1 MTEREI
7 NEQIVLRLDIS
18 KNVKHNSI
26 MGHCPFH
33 TDKHPSFSVD
43 LDRALCHCFSCGYN
57 GKLRGLFREITGHS
71 INKELGIKWEA
82 QDEATFVNPFK
93 ETVKED
99 LSAPPDVHIALDGA
113 FIPVDKDPDV
123 CKYLMQR
130 CIPVSVA
137 KSMRMSFATM
147 ARSFD
152 TFEPNNKDQ
161 MVYFTKRLVIPIYER
176 GKLLSC
182 EGRDIYGKEYYYNM
196 LRRKGLDPDEHEYK
210 KCIYPRGASTST
222 LYDIDKL
229 DSSRRL
235 YFVEGI
241 MDLAVLRSDSFFNT
255 KNSTAVFGASISERQ
270 KWLLSQFEST
280 NFLID
285 NDYAGWASLQRWM
298 NYIKEKNL
306 PNVHYFTLP
315 PFFNLGV
322 KDIGDVPVKTGKSIK
337 ECRDAK
343 WLTSQKS
350 ILDNEGF
357 INEKVEQLRKEKIRL
372 QQMSK

>member
-18 KNVKHNSI
+18 KSVKHNSI

-99 LSAPPDVHIALDGA
+99 LSATPDVHIALDGA

-123 CKYLMQR
+123 CKYLMKR

-137 KSMRMSFATM
+137 KSMHMSFATM

-196 LRRKGLDPDEHEYK
+196 LRRKGMNPDEHEYK

-241 MDLAVLRSDSFFNT
+241 MDLAVLRTDSFFNT
-255 KNSTAVFGASISERQ
+255 KNSTAIFGASISERQ
-270 KWLLSQFEST
+270 RYFLKQFDFT
-280 NFLID
+280 YIID
-285 NDYAGWASLQRWM
+285 NDLAGFLSLRRLM
-298 NYIKEKNL
+298 ESLKEAPVKRDWKF
-306 PNVHYFTLP
+306 VVP
-315 PFFNLGV
+315 PFHDQGV
-322 KDIGDVPVKTGKSIK
+322 KDVGDIPVKTGKTI
-337 ECRDAK
+337 EQCRKAH
-343 WLTSQKS
+343 W
-350 ILDNEGF
+350 LDNSKD
-357 INEKVEQLRKEKIRL
+357 ILANEKLINDTVALLQEEKKRCEQT
-372 QQMSK
+372 QA

>member
-1 MTEREI
+1 MTEHEV
-7 NEQIVLRLDIS
+7 NEQIIMRLGMS
-18 KNVKHNSI
+18 KSVRGNQI
-26 MGHCPFH
+26 MCHCPFH
-33 TDKHPSFSVD
+33 TDKHPSCSVD
-43 LDRALCHCFSCGYN
+43 VDRALVHCFSCGYN

-93 ETVKED
+93 ETIKED
-99 LSAPPDVHIALDGA
+99 LSATPDVHIALDGA

-270 KWLLSQFEST
+270 RYFLKQFDFT
-280 NFLID
+280 YVID
-285 NDYAGWASLQRWM
+285 NDLAGWLSLRRLM
-298 NYIKEKNL
+298 EALKEAPIKRDWKF
-306 PNVHYFTLP
+306 VVP
-315 PFFNLGV
+315 PFHEQGV
-322 KDIGDVPVKTGKSIK
+322 KDVGDIPVKTGKTI
-337 ECRDAK
+337 EQCRKAH
-343 WLTSQKS
+343 W
-350 ILDNEGF
+350 LDNSKD
-357 INEKVEQLRKEKIRL
+357 ILANEKLINDTVALLQEEKKRCEQT
-372 QQMSK
+372 QV

>member
-18 KNVKHNSI
+18 KSVKHNSI

-93 ETVKED
+93 ETTKED
-99 LSAPPDVHIALDGA
+99 LSATPDVHIALDGA

-182 EGRDIYGKEYYYNM
+182 EGRDIYGKDYYYNM
-196 LRRKGLDPDEHEYK
+196 LRRKGMNPDEHEYK

-241 MDLAVLRSDSFFNT
+241 MDLAVLRTDSFFNT

-270 KWLLSQFEST
+270 RYFLKQFDFT
-280 NFLID
+280 YVID
-285 NDYAGWASLQRWM
+285 NDLAGWLSLRRLM
-298 NYIKEKNL
+298 EALKEAPIKRDWKF
-306 PNVHYFTLP
+306 VVP
-315 PFFNLGV
+315 PFHDQGV
-322 KDIGDVPVKTGKSIK
+322 KDVGDIPVKTGKTI
-337 ECRDAK
+337 EQCRKAH
-343 WLTSQKS
+343 W
-350 ILDNEGF
+350 LDNSKD
-357 INEKVEQLRKEKIRL
+357 ILANEKLINDTVALLQEEKKRCEQT
-372 QQMSK
+372 QA

>member
-18 KNVKHNSI
+18 KSVKHNSI

-93 ETVKED
+93 ETIKED
-99 LSAPPDVHIALDGA
+99 LSATPDVHIALDGA

-270 KWLLSQFEST
+270 RYLLKQFDFT
-280 NFLID
+280 YVID
-285 NDYAGWASLQRWM
+285 NDLAGWLSLRRLM
-298 NYIKEKNL
+298 EALKEAPIKRDWKF
-306 PNVHYFTLP
+306 VVP
-315 PFFNLGV
+315 PFHEQGV
-322 KDIGDVPVKTGKSIK
+322 KDVGDIPVKTGKTI
-337 ECRDAK
+337 EQCRKAH
-343 WLTSQKS
+343 W
-350 ILDNEGF
+350 LDNSKD
-357 INEKVEQLRKEKIRL
+357 ILANEKLINDTVALLQEEKKRCEQT
-372 QQMSK
+372 QA

>member
-1 MTEREI
+1 MTEREV
-7 NEQIVLRLDIS
+7 NEQIIMRLDMS
-18 KNVKHNSI
+18 KSVRGSHI
-26 MGHCPFH
+26 MCHCPFH
-33 TDKHPSFSVD
+33 TDKHPSCSVD
-43 LDRALCHCFSCGYN
+43 VDLALVHCFSCGYN

-82 QDEATFVNPFK
+82 QDETIFVNPFK
-93 ETVKED
+93 ETIKED
-99 LSAPPDVHIALDGA
+99 LSATPDVHIALDGA

-196 LRRKGLDPDEHEYK
+196 LRRKGMNPDEHEYK

-270 KWLLSQFEST
+270 RYFLKQFDFT
-280 NFLID
+280 YVID
-285 NDYAGWASLQRWM
+285 NDLAGWLSLRRLM
-298 NYIKEKNL
+298 EALKEAPIKRDWKF
-306 PNVHYFTLP
+306 VVP
-315 PFFNLGV
+315 PFHDQGV
-322 KDIGDVPVKTGKSIK
+322 KDVGDIPVKTGKTI
-337 ECRDAK
+337 EQCRKAH
-343 WLTSQKS
+343 W
-350 ILDNEGF
+350 LDNSKD
-357 INEKVEQLRKEKIRL
+357 ILANEKLINDTVALLQEEKKRCEQT
-372 QQMSK
+372 QA

>member
-18 KNVKHNSI
+18 KSVKHNSI

-93 ETVKED
+93 ETIKED
-99 LSAPPDVHIALDGA
+99 LSATPDVHIALDGA

-241 MDLAVLRSDSFFNT
+241 MDLAVLRTDSFFNT

-270 KWLLSQFEST
+270 RYFLKQFDFT
-280 NFLID
+280 YVID
-285 NDYAGWASLQRWM
+285 NDLAGWLSLRRLM
-298 NYIKEKNL
+298 EALKEAPIKRDWKF
-306 PNVHYFTLP
+306 VVP
-315 PFFNLGV
+315 PFHEQGV
-322 KDIGDVPVKTGKSIK
+322 KDVGDIPVKTGKTI
-337 ECRDAK
+337 EQCRKAH
-343 WLTSQKS
+343 W
-350 ILDNEGF
+350 LDNSKD
-357 INEKVEQLRKEKIRL
+357 ILANEKLINDTVALLQEEKKRCEQT
-372 QQMSK
+372 QA

>member
-82 QDEATFVNPFK
+82 QDEATFINPFK
-93 ETVKED
+93 ETIKED
-99 LSAPPDVHIALDGA
+99 LSATPDVHIALDGA

-137 KSMRMSFATM
+137 KSMHMSFATM

-182 EGRDIYGKEYYYNM
+182 EGRDIYGKDYYYNM
-196 LRRKGLDPDEHEYK
+196 LRRKGMNPDEHEYK

-241 MDLAVLRSDSFFNT
+241 MDLAVLRTDSFFNT

-270 KWLLSQFEST
+270 RYFLKQFDFT
-280 NFLID
+280 YVID
-285 NDYAGWASLQRWM
+285 NDLAGWLSLRRLM
-298 NYIKEKNL
+298 ESLKEAPVKRDWKF
-306 PNVHYFTLP
+306 VVP
-315 PFFNLGV
+315 PFHDQGV
-322 KDIGDVPVKTGKSIK
+322 KDVGDIPVKTGKTI
-337 ECRDAK
+337 EQCRKAH
-343 WLTSQKS
+343 W
-350 ILDNEGF
+350 LDNSKD
-357 INEKVEQLRKEKIRL
+357 ILANEKLINDTVALLQEEKKRCEQT
-372 QQMSK
+372 QA

>member
-18 KNVKHNSI
+18 KSVKHNSI

-99 LSAPPDVHIALDGA
+99 LSATPDVHIALDGA

-123 CKYLMQR
+123 CKYLMKR

-137 KSMRMSFATM
+137 KSMHMSFATM

-196 LRRKGLDPDEHEYK
+196 LRRKGMNPDEHEYK

-229 DSSRRL
+229 DSPRRL

-241 MDLAVLRSDSFFNT
+241 MDLAVLRTDSFFNT

-270 KWLLSQFEST
+270 RYFLKQFDFT
-280 NFLID
+280 YIID
-285 NDYAGWASLQRWM
+285 NDLAGFLSLRRLM
-298 NYIKEKNL
+298 ESLKEAPVKRDWKF
-306 PNVHYFTLP
+306 VVP
-315 PFFNLGV
+315 PFHDQGV
-322 KDIGDVPVKTGKSIK
+322 KDVGDIPVKTGKTI
-337 ECRDAK
+337 EQCRKAH
-343 WLTSQKS
+343 W
-350 ILDNEGF
+350 LDNSKD
-357 INEKVEQLRKEKIRL
+357 ILANEKLINDTVALLQEEKKRCEQT
-372 QQMSK
+372 QA

>member
-7 NEQIVLRLDIS
+7 NEQIILRLDIA
-18 KNVKHNSI
+18 KNVKHRSV

-43 LDRALCHCFSCGYN
+43 IDRALCHCFSCGYN
-57 GKLRGLFREITGHS
+57 GTLRRLFREITGHS
-71 INKELGIKWEA
+71 INKELGIKYEA
-82 QDEATFVNPFK
+82 QDESTFINPFK
-93 ETVKED
+93 ETTKED
-99 LSAPPDVHIALDGA
+99 LSVTPDVHIALDGA

-137 KSMRMSFATM
+137 KSMRMQFATM

-152 TFEPNNKDQ
+152 TFEPENKDQ
-161 MVYFTKRLVIPIYER
+161 MVYFNKRLVIPIYEK

-182 EGRDIYGKEYYYNM
+182 EGRDIYGKDYYYNA
-196 LRRKGLDPDEHEYK
+196 LKRKGMNPDEHEYK

-229 DSSRRL
+229 DTSKRL

-241 MDLAVLRSDSFFNT
+241 MDLAVLRSDNFFNT

-270 KWLLSQFEST
+270 KYFLKQFDFT
-280 NFLID
+280 YIID
-285 NDYAGWASLQRWM
+285 ADLAGWLSLRRLM
-298 NYIKEKNL
+298 ESLKDTPIKRDWKF
-306 PNVHYFTLP
+306 VVP
-315 PFFNLGV
+315 PFQELGV
-322 KDIGDVPVKTGKSIK
+322 KDVGDIPVKTGKTI
-337 ECRDAK
+337 EQCRKAH
-343 WLTSQKS
+343 WLDSSKD
-350 ILDNEGF
+350 ILA
-357 INEKVEQLRKEKIRL
+357 NEKLINDTVALLQEEKKRCEQTRA
-372 QQMSK
+372 

>member
-7 NEQIVLRLDIS
+7 NEQIILRLGIS
-18 KNVKHNSI
+18 KNVKHHTT
-26 MGHCPFH
+26 MGHCPYH

-43 LDRALCHCFSCGYN
+43 IDRALYHCFSCGCS
-57 GKLRGLFREITGHS
+57 GKLRGLFKDITGHT

-82 QDEATFVNPFK
+82 QGEAEFVNPFK
-93 ETVKED
+93 ESAKED
-99 LSAPPDVHIALDGA
+99 LSTPPDVHIALDGA
-113 FIPVDKDPDV
+113 FVPVDKDPDV
-123 CKYLMQR
+123 CKYLLGR

-137 KSMRMSFATM
+137 KSMKMSFATM

-152 TFEPNNKDQ
+152 TFEPDNKDQ
-161 MVYFTKRLVIPIYER
+161 MVYFTKRLVIPIYEK

-196 LRRKGLDPDEHEYK
+196 LRRKGMNPDEHDYK

-229 DSSRRL
+229 DRTKRL

-241 MDLAVLRSDSFFNT
+241 MDLAVLRSDTFFT
-255 KNSTAVFGASISERQ
+255 ARNSSAVFGASITERQ
-270 KWLLSQFEST
+270 KWLISQFEST
-280 NFLID
+280 DFLID

-315 PFFNLGV
+315 PLTHLGV
-322 KDIGDVPVKTGKSIK
+322 KDIGDVPVKTGKTIK

-343 WLTSQKS
+343 WLTSTKS
-350 ILDNEGF
+350 ILDNEGL

>member
-18 KNVKHNSI
+18 KSVKHNSI

-82 QDEATFVNPFK
+82 QDEAAFVNPFK

-99 LSAPPDVHIALDGA
+99 LSATPDVHIALDGA

-123 CKYLMQR
+123 CKYLMKR

-196 LRRKGLDPDEHEYK
+196 LRRKGLNPDEHEYK

-241 MDLAVLRSDSFFNT
+241 MDLAVLRTDSFFNT

-270 KWLLSQFEST
+270 RYFLKQFDFT
-280 NFLID
+280 YIID
-285 NDYAGWASLQRWM
+285 NDLAGFLSLRRLM
-298 NYIKEKNL
+298 EALKEAPIKRDWKF
-306 PNVHYFTLP
+306 VVP
-315 PFFNLGV
+315 PFHDQGV
-322 KDIGDVPVKTGKSIK
+322 KDVGDIPVKTGKTI
-337 ECRDAK
+337 EQCRKAH
-343 WLTSQKS
+343 W
-350 ILDNEGF
+350 LDNSKD
-357 INEKVEQLRKEKIRL
+357 ILANEKLINDTVALLQEEKKRCEQT
-372 QQMSK
+372 QA

>member
-82 QDEATFVNPFK
+82 QDEATFINPFK
-93 ETVKED
+93 ETIKED
-99 LSAPPDVHIALDGA
+99 LSATPDVHIALDGA

-147 ARSFD
+147 AKSFD

-196 LRRKGLDPDEHEYK
+196 LRRKGMNPDEHEYK

-241 MDLAVLRSDSFFNT
+241 MDLAVLRTDSFFNT

-270 KWLLSQFEST
+270 RYFLKQFDFT
-280 NFLID
+280 YVID
-285 NDYAGWASLQRWM
+285 NDLAGWLSLRRLM
-298 NYIKEKNL
+298 ESLKEAPVKRDWKF
-306 PNVHYFTLP
+306 VVP
-315 PFFNLGV
+315 PFHDQGV
-322 KDIGDVPVKTGKSIK
+322 KDVGDIPVKTGKTI
-337 ECRDAK
+337 EQCRKAH
-343 WLTSQKS
+343 W
-350 ILDNEGF
+350 LDNSKD
-357 INEKVEQLRKEKIRL
+357 ILANEKLINDTVALLQEEKKRCEQTRA
-372 QQMSK
+372 

>member
-1 MTEREI
+1 MTEREV
-7 NEQIVLRLDIS
+7 NEQIIMRLDMS
-18 KNVKHNSI
+18 KSVRGSHI
-26 MGHCPFH
+26 MCHCPFH
-33 TDKHPSFSVD
+33 TDKHPSCSVD
-43 LDRALCHCFSCGYN
+43 VDLALVHCFSCGYS

-82 QDEATFVNPFK
+82 QDEATFINPFK
-93 ETVKED
+93 ETIKED
-99 LSAPPDVHIALDGA
+99 LSATPDVHIALDGA

-182 EGRDIYGKEYYYNM
+182 EGRDIYGKDYYYNM
-196 LRRKGLDPDEHEYK
+196 LRRKGMNPDEHEYK

-241 MDLAVLRSDSFFNT
+241 MDLAVLRTDSFFNT

-270 KWLLSQFEST
+270 RYFLKQFDFT
-280 NFLID
+280 YVID
-285 NDYAGWASLQRWM
+285 NDLAGWLSLRRLM
-298 NYIKEKNL
+298 ESLKEAPVKRDWKF
-306 PNVHYFTLP
+306 VVP
-315 PFFNLGV
+315 PFHDQGV
-322 KDIGDVPVKTGKSIK
+322 KDVGDIPVKTGKTI
-337 ECRDAK
+337 EQCRKAH
-343 WLTSQKS
+343 W
-350 ILDNEGF
+350 LDNSKD
-357 INEKVEQLRKEKIRL
+357 ILANEKLINDTVALLQEEKKRCEQT
-372 QQMSK
+372 QA

>member
-7 NEQIVLRLDIS
+7 NEQIVLRLGIS
-18 KNVKHNSI
+18 KSVKHNSI

-93 ETVKED
+93 ETIKED
-99 LSAPPDVHIALDGA
+99 LSATPDVHIALDGA

-123 CKYLMQR
+123 CKYLMKR

-241 MDLAVLRSDSFFNT
+241 MDLAVLRTDSFFNT
-255 KNSTAVFGASISERQ
+255 KNSTAIFGASISERQ
-270 KWLLSQFEST
+270 RYFLKQFDFT
-280 NFLID
+280 YIID
-285 NDYAGWASLQRWM
+285 NDLAGFLSLRRLM
-298 NYIKEKNL
+298 ESLKEAPVKRDWKF
-306 PNVHYFTLP
+306 VVP
-315 PFFNLGV
+315 PFHDQGV
-322 KDIGDVPVKTGKSIK
+322 KDVGDIPVKTGKTI
-337 ECRDAK
+337 EQCRKAH
-343 WLTSQKS
+343 W
-350 ILDNEGF
+350 LDNSKD
-357 INEKVEQLRKEKIRL
+357 ILANEKLINDTVALLQEEKKRCEQT
-372 QQMSK
+372 QA

>member
-93 ETVKED
+93 ETIKED
-99 LSAPPDVHIALDGA
+99 LSATPDVHIALDGA

-123 CKYLMQR
+123 CKYLMHR

-137 KSMRMSFATM
+137 KSMHMSFATM

-196 LRRKGLDPDEHEYK
+196 LRRKGMDPDEHEYK

-241 MDLAVLRSDSFFNT
+241 MDLAVLRTDSFFNT

-270 KWLLSQFEST
+270 RYFLKQFDFT
-280 NFLID
+280 YVID
-285 NDYAGWASLQRWM
+285 NDLAGWLSLRRLM
-298 NYIKEKNL
+298 EALKEAPIKRDWKF
-306 PNVHYFTLP
+306 VVP
-315 PFFNLGV
+315 PFHEQGV
-322 KDIGDVPVKTGKSIK
+322 KDVGDIPVKTGKTI
-337 ECRDAK
+337 EQCRKAH
-343 WLTSQKS
+343 W
-350 ILDNEGF
+350 LDNSKD
-357 INEKVEQLRKEKIRL
+357 ILANEKLINDTVALLQEEKKRCEQT
-372 QQMSK
+372 QA

>member
-18 KNVKHNSI
+18 KSVKHNSI
-26 MGHCPFH
+26 MGHCPFQ

-99 LSAPPDVHIALDGA
+99 LSATPDVHIALDGA

-196 LRRKGLDPDEHEYK
+196 LRRKGMNPDEHEYK

-241 MDLAVLRSDSFFNT
+241 MDLAVLRTDSFFNT
-255 KNSTAVFGASISERQ
+255 KNSTAIFGASISERQ
-270 KWLLSQFEST
+270 RYFLKQFDFT
-280 NFLID
+280 YIID
-285 NDYAGWASLQRWM
+285 NDLAGFLSLRRLM
-298 NYIKEKNL
+298 DSLKEAPVKRDWKF
-306 PNVHYFTLP
+306 VVP
-315 PFFNLGV
+315 PFHDQGV
-322 KDIGDVPVKTGKSIK
+322 KDVGDIPVKTGKTI
-337 ECRDAK
+337 EQCRKAH
-343 WLTSQKS
+343 W
-350 ILDNEGF
+350 LDNSKD
-357 INEKVEQLRKEKIRL
+357 ILANEKLINDTVALLQEEKKRCEQT
-372 QQMSK
+372 QA

>member
-1 MTEREI
+1 MTEHEV
-7 NEQIVLRLDIS
+7 NEQIIMRLCMS
-18 KNVKHNSI
+18 KSVRGNQI
-26 MGHCPFH
+26 MCHCPFH
-33 TDKHPSFSVD
+33 TDKHPSCSVD
-43 LDRALCHCFSCGYN
+43 VDRALVHCFSCGYN

-93 ETVKED
+93 ETIKED
-99 LSAPPDVHIALDGA
+99 LSATPDVHIALDGA

-270 KWLLSQFEST
+270 RYFLKQFDFT
-280 NFLID
+280 YVID
-285 NDYAGWASLQRWM
+285 NDLAGWLSLRRLM
-298 NYIKEKNL
+298 EALKEAPIKRDWKF
-306 PNVHYFTLP
+306 VVP
-315 PFFNLGV
+315 PFHEQGV
-322 KDIGDVPVKTGKSIK
+322 KDVGDIPVKTGKTI
-337 ECRDAK
+337 EQCRKAH
-343 WLTSQKS
+343 W
-350 ILDNEGF
+350 LDNSKD
-357 INEKVEQLRKEKIRL
+357 ILANEKLINDTVALLQEEKKRCEQT
-372 QQMSK
+372 QV

>member
-99 LSAPPDVHIALDGA
+99 LSATPDVHIALDGA

-270 KWLLSQFEST
+270 RYFLKQFDFT
-280 NFLID
+280 YVID
-285 NDYAGWASLQRWM
+285 NDLAGWLSLRRLM
-298 NYIKEKNL
+298 EALKEAPIKRDWKF
-306 PNVHYFTLP
+306 VVP
-315 PFFNLGV
+315 PFHEQGV
-322 KDIGDVPVKTGKSIK
+322 KDVGDIPVKTGKTI
-337 ECRDAK
+337 EQCRKAH
-343 WLTSQKS
+343 W
-350 ILDNEGF
+350 LDNSKD
-357 INEKVEQLRKEKIRL
+357 ILANEKLINDTVALLQEEKKRCEQT
-372 QQMSK
+372 QA

>member
-7 NEQIVLRLDIS
+7 NEQIIMRLGMS
-18 KNVKHNSI
+18 KSI
-26 MGHCPFH
+26 RGNHIMCHCPFH
-33 TDKHPSFSVD
+33 TDKHPSCSVD
-43 LDRALCHCFSCGYN
+43 VDRALVHCFSCGYN
-57 GKLRGLFREITGHS
+57 GKLRGLFREVTGHS

-99 LSAPPDVHIALDGA
+99 LSATPDVHIALDGA

-196 LRRKGLDPDEHEYK
+196 LRRKGMNPDEHEYK

-241 MDLAVLRSDSFFNT
+241 MDLAVLRTDSFFNT

-270 KWLLSQFEST
+270 RYFLKQFDFT
-280 NFLID
+280 YIID
-285 NDYAGWASLQRWM
+285 NDLAGWLSLRRLM
-298 NYIKEKNL
+298 EALKEAPIKRDWKF
-306 PNVHYFTLP
+306 VVP
-315 PFFNLGV
+315 PFHDQGV
-322 KDIGDVPVKTGKSIK
+322 KDVGDIPVKTGRTV
-337 ECRDAK
+337 EQCRKAH
-343 WLTSQKS
+343 WLDSSKD
-350 ILDNEGF
+350 ILA
-357 INEKVEQLRKEKIRL
+357 NEKLINDTVALLQEEKKKCEQT
-372 QQMSK
+372 QA

>member
-18 KNVKHNSI
+18 KSVKHNSI

-93 ETVKED
+93 ETIKED
-99 LSAPPDVHIALDGA
+99 LSATPDVHIALDGA

-270 KWLLSQFEST
+270 RYFLKQFDFT
-280 NFLID
+280 YVID
-285 NDYAGWASLQRWM
+285 NDLAGWLSLRRLM
-298 NYIKEKNL
+298 EALKDAPIKRDWKF
-306 PNVHYFTLP
+306 VVP
-315 PFFNLGV
+315 PFHEQGV
-322 KDIGDVPVKTGKSIK
+322 KDVGDIPVKTGKTI
-337 ECRDAK
+337 EQCRKAH
-343 WLTSQKS
+343 W
-350 ILDNEGF
+350 LDNSKD
-357 INEKVEQLRKEKIRL
+357 ILANEKLINDTVALLQEEKKRCEQT
-372 QQMSK
+372 QA

>member
-18 KNVKHNSI
+18 KSVKHNSI

-99 LSAPPDVHIALDGA
+99 LSATPDVHIALDGA

-241 MDLAVLRSDSFFNT
+241 MDLAVLRTDSFFNT

-270 KWLLSQFEST
+270 RYFLKQFDFT
-280 NFLID
+280 YVID
-285 NDYAGWASLQRWM
+285 NDLAGWLSLRRLM
-298 NYIKEKNL
+298 ESLKEAPVKRDWKF
-306 PNVHYFTLP
+306 VVP
-315 PFFNLGV
+315 PFHDQGV
-322 KDIGDVPVKTGKSIK
+322 KDVGDIPVKTGKTI
-337 ECRDAK
+337 EQCRKAH
-343 WLTSQKS
+343 W
-350 ILDNEGF
+350 LDNSKD
-357 INEKVEQLRKEKIRL
+357 ILANEKLINDTVALLQEEKKRCEQT
-372 QQMSK
+372 QA

>member
-1 MTEREI
+1 MC
-7 NEQIVLRLDIS
+7 
-18 KNVKHNSI
+18 
-26 MGHCPFH
+26 HCPFH
-33 TDKHPSFSVD
+33 TDKHPSCSVD
-43 LDRALCHCFSCGYN
+43 VDRALVHCFSCGYN
-57 GKLRGLFREITGHS
+57 GKLRGLFREVTGHS

-99 LSAPPDVHIALDGA
+99 LSATPDVHIALDGA

-196 LRRKGLDPDEHEYK
+196 LRRKGMNPDEHEYK

-241 MDLAVLRSDSFFNT
+241 MDLAVLRTDSFFNT

-270 KWLLSQFEST
+270 RYFLKQFDFT
-280 NFLID
+280 YIID
-285 NDYAGWASLQRWM
+285 NDLAGWLSLRRLM
-298 NYIKEKNL
+298 EALKEAPIKRDWKF
-306 PNVHYFTLP
+306 VVP
-315 PFFNLGV
+315 PFHDQGV
-322 KDIGDVPVKTGKSIK
+322 KDVGDIPVKTGRTV
-337 ECRDAK
+337 EQCRKAH
-343 WLTSQKS
+343 WLDSSKD
-350 ILDNEGF
+350 ILA
-357 INEKVEQLRKEKIRL
+357 NEKLINDTVALLQEEKKKCEQT
-372 QQMSK
+372 QA

>member
-18 KNVKHNSI
+18 KSVKHNSI

-99 LSAPPDVHIALDGA
+99 LSATPDVHIALDGA

-123 CKYLMQR
+123 CKYLMKR

-196 LRRKGLDPDEHEYK
+196 LRRKGMNPDEHEYK

-241 MDLAVLRSDSFFNT
+241 MDLAVLRTDSFFNT

-270 KWLLSQFEST
+270 RYFLKQFDFT
-280 NFLID
+280 YVID
-285 NDYAGWASLQRWM
+285 NDLAGWLSLRRLM
-298 NYIKEKNL
+298 EALKEAPIKRDWKF
-306 PNVHYFTLP
+306 VVP
-315 PFFNLGV
+315 PFHDQGV
-322 KDIGDVPVKTGKSIK
+322 KDVGDIPVKTGKTI
-337 ECRDAK
+337 EQCRKAH
-343 WLTSQKS
+343 W
-350 ILDNEGF
+350 LDNSKG
-357 INEKVEQLRKEKIRL
+357 ILANEKLINDTVALLQEEKKRCEQT
-372 QQMSK
+372 QA

>member
-18 KNVKHNSI
+18 KSVKHNSI

-99 LSAPPDVHIALDGA
+99 LSATPDVHIALDGA

-270 KWLLSQFEST
+270 RYFLKQFDFT
-280 NFLID
+280 YVID
-285 NDYAGWASLQRWM
+285 NDLAGWLSLRRLVEALKEAP
-298 NYIKEKNL
+298 IKRDWKF
-306 PNVHYFTLP
+306 VVP
-315 PFFNLGV
+315 PFHDQGV
-322 KDIGDVPVKTGKSIK
+322 KDVGDIPVKTGKTI
-337 ECRDAK
+337 EQCRKAH
-343 WLTSQKS
+343 W
-350 ILDNEGF
+350 LDNSKD
-357 INEKVEQLRKEKIRL
+357 ILANEKLINDTVALLQEEKKRCEQT
-372 QQMSK
+372 QA

>member
-18 KNVKHNSI
+18 KSVKHNSI

-99 LSAPPDVHIALDGA
+99 LSATPDVHIALDGA

-123 CKYLMQR
+123 CKYLMKR

-196 LRRKGLDPDEHEYK
+196 LRRKGMNPDEHEYK

-241 MDLAVLRSDSFFNT
+241 MDLAVLRTDSFFNT

-270 KWLLSQFEST
+270 RYFLKQFDFT
-280 NFLID
+280 YVID
-285 NDYAGWASLQRWM
+285 NDLAGWLSLRRLM
-298 NYIKEKNL
+298 EALKEATVKRDWKF
-306 PNVHYFTLP
+306 VVP
-315 PFFNLGV
+315 PFHEQGV
-322 KDIGDVPVKTGKSIK
+322 KDVGDIPVKTGKTI
-337 ECRDAK
+337 EQCRKAH
-343 WLTSQKS
+343 W
-350 ILDNEGF
+350 LDNSKD
-357 INEKVEQLRKEKIRL
+357 ILANEKLINDTVALLQEEKKRCEQT
-372 QQMSK
+372 QA

>member
-7 NEQIVLRLDIS
+7 NEQIILRLDIA
-18 KNVKHNSI
+18 KNVKHRSV

-43 LDRALCHCFSCGYN
+43 IDRALCHCFSCGYN
-57 GKLRGLFREITGHS
+57 GTLRRLFREITGHS
-71 INKELGIKWEA
+71 INKELGIKYEA
-82 QDEATFVNPFK
+82 QDESTFINPFK
-93 ETVKED
+93 ETIKED
-99 LSAPPDVHIALDGA
+99 LSVTPDVHIALDGA

-137 KSMRMSFATM
+137 KSMRMQFATM

-152 TFEPNNKDQ
+152 TFEPENKDQ
-161 MVYFTKRLVIPIYER
+161 MVYFNKRLVIPIYEK

-182 EGRDIYGKEYYYNM
+182 EGRDIYGKDYYYNA
-196 LRRKGLDPDEHEYK
+196 LKRKGMNPDEHEYK

-229 DSSRRL
+229 DTSKRL

-241 MDLAVLRSDSFFNT
+241 MDLAVLRSDNFFNT

-270 KWLLSQFEST
+270 KYFLKQFDFT
-280 NFLID
+280 YIID
-285 NDYAGWASLQRWM
+285 ADLAGWLSLRRLM
-298 NYIKEKNL
+298 ESLKEAPIKRDWKF
-306 PNVHYFTLP
+306 VVP
-315 PFFNLGV
+315 PFQELGV
-322 KDIGDVPVKTGKSIK
+322 KDVGDIPVKTGKTI
-337 ECRDAK
+337 EQCRKAH
-343 WLTSQKS
+343 WLDSSKD
-350 ILDNEGF
+350 ILA
-357 INEKVEQLRKEKIRL
+357 NEKLINDTVALLQEEKKRCEQT
-372 QQMSK
+372 QA

>member
-18 KNVKHNSI
+18 KSVKHNSI

-43 LDRALCHCFSCGYN
+43 LDRALCHCFSCGYK

-93 ETVKED
+93 ETIKED
-99 LSAPPDVHIALDGA
+99 LSATPDVHIALDGA

-196 LRRKGLDPDEHEYK
+196 LRRKGMDPDEHEYK

-270 KWLLSQFEST
+270 RYFLKQFDFT
-280 NFLID
+280 YVID
-285 NDYAGWASLQRWM
+285 NDLAGWLSLRRLM
-298 NYIKEKNL
+298 EALKEAPIKRDWKF
-306 PNVHYFTLP
+306 VVP
-315 PFFNLGV
+315 PFHEQGV
-322 KDIGDVPVKTGKSIK
+322 KDVGDIPVKTGKTI
-337 ECRDAK
+337 EQCRKAH
-343 WLTSQKS
+343 W
-350 ILDNEGF
+350 LDNSKD
-357 INEKVEQLRKEKIRL
+357 ILANEKLINDTVALLQEEKKRCEQT
-372 QQMSK
+372 QA

>member
-18 KNVKHNSI
+18 KSVKHNSI

-43 LDRALCHCFSCGYN
+43 LDRALCHCFSCGYS

-93 ETVKED
+93 ETIKED
-99 LSAPPDVHIALDGA
+99 LSATPDVHIALDGA

-196 LRRKGLDPDEHEYK
+196 LLRKGMNPDEHEYK

-241 MDLAVLRSDSFFNT
+241 MDLAVLRTDSFFNT

-270 KWLLSQFEST
+270 RYFLKQFDFT
-280 NFLID
+280 YIID
-285 NDYAGWASLQRWM
+285 NDLAGFLSLRRLM
-298 NYIKEKNL
+298 ESLKEAPVKRDWKF
-306 PNVHYFTLP
+306 VVP
-315 PFFNLGV
+315 PFHDQGV
-322 KDIGDVPVKTGKSIK
+322 KDVGDIPVKTGKTI
-337 ECRDAK
+337 EQCRKAH
-343 WLTSQKS
+343 W
-350 ILDNEGF
+350 LDNSKD
-357 INEKVEQLRKEKIRL
+357 ILANEKLINDTVALLQEEKKRCEQT
-372 QQMSK
+372 QA

>member
-99 LSAPPDVHIALDGA
+99 LSATPDVHIALDGA

-241 MDLAVLRSDSFFNT
+241 MDLAVLRTDSFFNT

-270 KWLLSQFEST
+270 RYFLKQFDFT
-280 NFLID
+280 YVID
-285 NDYAGWASLQRWM
+285 NDLAGWLSLRRLM
-298 NYIKEKNL
+298 ESLKEAPIKRDWKF
-306 PNVHYFTLP
+306 VVP
-315 PFFNLGV
+315 PFHDQGV
-322 KDIGDVPVKTGKSIK
+322 KDVGDIPVKTGKTI
-337 ECRDAK
+337 EQCRKAH
-343 WLTSQKS
+343 W
-350 ILDNEGF
+350 LDNSKD
-357 INEKVEQLRKEKIRL
+357 ILANEKLINDTVALLQEEKKRCEQT
-372 QQMSK
+372 QA

>member
-18 KNVKHNSI
+18 KSVKHNSI

-99 LSAPPDVHIALDGA
+99 LSATPDVHIALDGA

-123 CKYLMQR
+123 CKYLMKR

-196 LRRKGLDPDEHEYK
+196 LRRKGMNPDEHEYK

-241 MDLAVLRSDSFFNT
+241 MDLAVLRTDSFFNT

-270 KWLLSQFEST
+270 RYFLKQFDFT
-280 NFLID
+280 YVID
-285 NDYAGWASLQRWM
+285 NDLAGWLSLRRLM
-298 NYIKEKNL
+298 EALKEAPIKRDWKF
-306 PNVHYFTLP
+306 VVP
-315 PFFNLGV
+315 PFHDQGV
-322 KDIGDVPVKTGKSIK
+322 KDVGDIPVKTGKTI
-337 ECRDAK
+337 EQCRKAH
-343 WLTSQKS
+343 W
-350 ILDNEGF
+350 LDNSKD
-357 INEKVEQLRKEKIRL
+357 ILANEKLINDTVALLQEEKKRCEQT
-372 QQMSK
+372 QA